1 MSVLIETTIG
11 DIVVDL
17 FIKERPNACRN
28 FLKLCKIKY
37 YNLNQVFTVEV
48 IVFISF
54 YTFLFNLLAELYLS
68 NW

>member
-1 MSVLIETTIG
+1 MSVLIETTLG

-37 YNLNQVFTVEV
+37 YNLCQVFTIEPNY
-48 IVFISF
+48 IFQTGDPTNTGRGGESIF
-54 YTFLFNLLAELYLS
+54 G
-68 NW
+68 